1 MQKFVK
7 RKRAKCVNNARRI
20 QGGTCD
26 GCQVGWG
33 RRVSRLRQ
41 STNGAATSLVK
52 RREKKVLGLSPYRFF
67 PYPLSLSLALCD
79 VRTLSS
85 NLPPLFR
92 RRCPSLVRGCAAY
105 VATLVVSG
113 SPGGWA
119 CHTHAHTQKDI
130 HMCVC
135 AKWFRWGKRSGNCK
149 FFTRMR
155 KNKSYAWN
163 VWIGPAHHWESCKQD
178 NNIRCTVEQMQKAQ
192 R

>member
-1 MQKFVK
+1 MCKQRTKDTGWHMWWMP
-7 RKRAKCVNNARRI
+7 
-20 QGGTCD
+20 GG
-26 GCQVGWG
+26 
-33 RRVSRLRQ
+33 L
-41 STNGAATSLVK
+41 GAACITIAAINKWSGNLISQKKGKKSVGIVALPFLSLP
-52 RREKKVLGLSPYRFF
+52 S
-67 PYPLSLSLALCD
+67 LSLSLALCD

-119 CHTHAHTQKDI
+119 CHTHAHTQTDI